1 MLMPTYEYRCT
12 ACQHLFEEFQSIM
25 DKPLKKC
32 PQCGGRIKRL
42 IGCGA
47 GIIFKGSGFYET
59 DYKRKPVSST
69 AADKPADKPADK
81 AGTSTATT
89 ATTGATGTATPS
101 APTASAAAPA
111 PTAAPAPA
119 ASSTADA
126 GKKCSTSAA
135 KKKR

>member
-42 IGCGA
+42 IGCGS

-69 AADKPADKPADK
+69 AADKPAGKPADTTS
-81 AGTSTATT
+81 ASTATP
-89 ATTGATGTATPS
+89 ATTGTAGSAT
-101 APTASAAAPA
+101 APAAASSAAPA
-111 PTAAPAPA
+111 PSTAPVPA

-126 GKKCSTSAA
+126 GKRCSTSAA